1 MRRTALALLAGATLW
16 AASALASTAD
26 PLIGADAVR
35 ADLKR
40 VLASIEE
47 LHPDPGFTMDHQAVT
62 AMAVRISAD
71 LSGPMTQR
79 EAWRALSRL
88 NPLLGDGH
96 TLVAFPDR
104 MARLREHIQAGG
116 RLLPIDVRIDDAG
129 RLLLAKQ
136 AAGRPAGTIVSAIDG
151 RPSSALVGA
160 ILARTHGD
168 GPAHARAL
176 AADRFALYYWLIFD
190 GGPDYRVTFT
200 SGDSI
205 TLPGRDLI
213 PAAIDPEPAFADTV
227 SNAVL
232 PGDIGY
238 LRIDSFDGAR
248 LAAFRTYTADLFAR
262 FRNAGVRDL
271 IIDLRFNPGG
281 DDKLWIEGLAPYF
294 ATKPYRLYS
303 QAAVKLH
310 QGVASPGEVV
320 GSVKMI
326 EGKRY
331 FQPTPDNPSHIPGR
345 TWILAGTRSYS
356 SSILMLTAMQDQGLA
371 IVAGQPTGGR
381 SCTTGRV
388 RRVALDGTGLTA
400 FVPDVLFTR
409 PSGHHCAQPVTPDL
423 IVAESEEDPMT
434 AITALAA
441 MIRQNR

>member
-1 MRRTALALLAGATLW
+1 MRRAALALLAGATLW
-16 AASALASTAD
+16 SASALGSTAD
-26 PLIGADAVR
+26 PLVSADAVR

-40 VLASIEE
+40 VLASIQE

-62 AMAVRISAD
+62 DMAARISAD
-71 LSGPMTQR
+71 LSAPMTRR

-96 TLVAFPDR
+96 VLVAFPDR

-168 GPAHARAL
+168 GPAHARVL
-176 AADRFALYYWLIFD
+176 AGDRFVLFYWLIFN
-190 GGPDYRVTFT
+190 GGPDYHVTFT

-213 PAAIDPEPAFADTV
+213 PPALDPEPAFADTV
-227 SNAVL
+227 SNAIL

-238 LRIDSFDGAR
+238 LRVDSFDGAG
-248 LAAFRTYTADLFAR
+248 LDAFRTYTADLFAR
-262 FRNAGVRDL
+262 FHTAGVHDL

-303 QAAVKLH
+303 RAAVKLH
-310 QGVASPGEVV
+310 QGVASPGEVI

-331 FQPTPDNPSHIPGR
+331 YQPRLDNPVRIPGR

-371 IVAGQPTGGR
+371 TIAGQPTGGR
-381 SCTTGRV
+381 SCSTGRV
-388 RRVALDGTGLTA
+388 RRVVLEGTGLTA

-409 PSGHHCAQPVTPDL
+409 PDGHSCAQPVMPDL
-423 IVAESEEDPMT
+423 DVAESEADPM
-434 AITALAA
+434 AAVTALAA
-441 MIRQNR
+441 AIRQSR